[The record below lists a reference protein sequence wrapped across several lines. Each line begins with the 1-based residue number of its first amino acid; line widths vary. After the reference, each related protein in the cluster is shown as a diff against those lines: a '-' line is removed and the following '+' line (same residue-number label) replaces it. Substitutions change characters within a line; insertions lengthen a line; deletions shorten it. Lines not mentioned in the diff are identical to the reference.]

1 MSLCARAQHHW
12 NHRLCFSI
20 FVLLMTVFFLP
31 ANLAARAVKHPRPAE
46 NTFAEKKKEEGL
58 PLKPARKVEFT
69 TDEGT
74 WLSLDIS
81 PDGKTLIFDLVGDLY
96 TMPFA
101 GGEARKIT
109 SGMGFNNQPHFSP
122 DGQLIAFVSDR
133 GGAENVWISKPDG
146 SDAKQLSQD
155 EQVEFASPT
164 WTPDGQYVIAAR
176 ESQFPIQT
184 FELWMYHTKGGAGV
198 QITKL
203 KPKPDTNPRD
213 WTHTIGASAS
223 SDGRYLYYA
232 SRPGFF
238 DKVYNVSFPLSQ
250 IARRDRITGEEDVVT
265 DAPGSA
271 FRPVISP
278 DGTKLVYGTRYE
290 TETGLRIRDLQ
301 TGEERWLKYPIQRDD
316 QESLFTR
323 DFLPSYC
330 FTPDNK
336 EVVVTW
342 GGKIHRVNVASNE
355 EHEIPFTAKID
366 RDLGPDLNIAL
377 RVEDGPVQV
386 RIIQAPVQSPDGRRM
401 VFSAL
406 THLYVMDLPSGTP
419 KRLTNDQNREF
430 QPAWSPDGQWL
441 TYVTWSVEGGQ
452 IWKTRADGTGSPQQ
466 LTHVPAYYR
475 DPVWSPDGQRIVA
488 LRTPRIA
495 HVEEFDE
502 FGHQGA
508 MDLIWLSAD
517 GGDANFILPAR
528 GGQHPHF
535 GPEKDR
541 IYLYSDAGLTSMRY
555 DGTDRRTI
563 IKVVGKMWFPQPPEK
578 GEGNPADDVRLS
590 PDGNWALA
598 QVSTQLYL
606 LAVPH
611 MGGEAPTV
619 DINKSP
625 LPLGKLTDVGAEYM
639 AWSAD
644 SKTITWAV
652 GPTFLRLPVDKAVF
666 EKPKSAEEKERQ
678 KEKESKSE
686 PKPEPP
692 KTGSGKRSLP
702 ESTTSSDSDPASDA
716 DTEKKNKP
724 KPEEIAV
731 KLEFPRHHPSGTV
744 VLRGA
749 QVISMHGDDVIPDAD
764 IVVKDDRIAAIGKR
778 GSISAPAE
786 ARVIDLTGKTI
797 VPGFIDVHPH
807 WTEIRRGVLDLQN
820 WSFLANLAYGV
831 TAGRDPQT
839 ATNDMF
845 AYQDLVDTGEILGP
859 RAYSTG
865 PGVFPDTDFKSL
877 EDAKGVV
884 ERYKRFYRTSYL
896 KSYLVGNRKQREWM
910 VMACKSEG
918 MMPTTEGGLDT
929 KLDLSHVLDGF
940 SGNEHS
946 MPITPLYKDVVELMA
961 KSGIFYTPTL
971 LVAYGGPWAENFY
984 YENTEVHDNPK
995 IRHLMPH
1002 NILDDHTRRRSIW
1015 VRSDEQVFP
1024 RLAAQDAKII
1034 KAGGKVCIGS
1044 HGQFQGLGYHWEMWS
1059 LAAGGMGNMEV
1070 LRSATIHGAEA
1081 MGLKQDLGSIEV
1093 GKLADLVILDKN
1105 PLDDIHNTNTIRYVM
1120 KDGELFEG
1128 DTLNEIWPAQKQLA
1142 PLWWWDEKP

>member
-1 MSLCARAQHHW
+1 MPSRVRVQHPC
-12 NHRLCFSI
+12 NRLI
-20 FVLLMTVFFLP
+20 ATLVLLVLALWLPTQMSAKADKREKP
-31 ANLAARAVKHPRPAE
+31 ANQKSAD
-46 NTFAEKKKEEGL
+46 KKKEEPL
-58 PLKPARKVEFT
+58 PLKPTRKVEFT

-74 WLSLDIS
+74 WLSLDLS
-81 PDGKTLIFDLVGDLY
+81 PDGKTLVFDLVGDLY
-96 TMPFA
+96 TMSFS
-101 GGEARKIT
+101 GGEAKKIT

-146 SDAKQLSQD
+146 SEPKQLSQD

-184 FELWMYHTKGGAGV
+184 FELWMYHIKGGGGV
-198 QITKL
+198 QVTKF

-250 IARRDRITGEEDVVT
+250 ITRRDRITGEEDVVT

-301 TGEERWLKYPIQRDD
+301 SGEERWLKYPIQRDD

-330 FTPDNK
+330 FTPDSK

-342 GGKIHRVNVASNE
+342 GGKIHRVNIGNSE
-355 EHEIPFTAKID
+355 EHEIPFSAKVE
-366 RDLGPDLNIAL
+366 RDLGPELNLPL

-386 RIIQAPVQSPDGRRM
+386 RIIQAPVESPDGKRV

-406 THLYVMDLPSGTP
+406 THLYVMDLPSGSP
-419 KRLTNDQNREF
+419 KRLTDDRNREF

-441 TYVTWSVEGGQ
+441 AYVTWSVEGGQ
-452 IWKTRADGTGSPQQ
+452 IWKARADGTGSPQQ

-488 LRTPRIA
+488 LRSPRIA

-502 FGHQGA
+502 FGHLGS
-508 MDLIWLSAD
+508 MDLIWLPAN
-517 GGDANFILPAR
+517 GGDATFILPAR

-555 DGTDRRTI
+555 DGTDRHTI
-563 IKVVGKMWFPQPPEK
+563 VKVVGKAWFPGPPEK

-625 LPLGKLTDVGAEYM
+625 LPLSKLTDVGADYM
-639 AWSAD
+639 AWSSD

-652 GPTFLRLPVDKAVF
+652 GSTFLRLPVDKVVF
-666 EKPKSAEEKERQ
+666 EKPKSAEEKA

-686 PKPEPP
+686 PNPVPQKSKLE
-692 KTGSGKRSLP
+692 KKSASAGTA
-702 ESTTSSDSDPASDA
+702 SSDSDSDP
-716 DTEKKNKP
+716 DTDKEKKNKP

-749 QVISMHGDDVIPDAD
+749 QVIPMHGDDVIADAD
-764 IVVKDDRIAAIGKR
+764 IVVKDDRITAIGKR
-778 GSISAPAE
+778 GSLSTPAD
-786 ARVIDLTGKTI
+786 AKVIDLSGTTI
-797 VPGFIDVHPH
+797 VPGFIDIHPH

-845 AYQDLVDTGEILGP
+845 AYQDLVDTGEIIGP

-865 PGVFPDTDFKSL
+865 PGVFPDTDFQSL

-884 ERYKRFYRTSYL
+884 DRYKRFYRTSYL
-896 KSYLVGNRKQREWM
+896 KSYLVGNRKQRQWM

-918 MMPTTEGGLDT
+918 IMPTTEGGLDT

-984 YENTEVHDNPK
+984 YENSEVHDDPK

-1002 NILDDHTRRRSIW
+1002 NILDDHTRRRPIW

-1024 RLAAQDAKII
+1024 RLASQDAKII

-1081 MGLKQDLGSIEV
+1081 MGLTQDLGSLEV
-1093 GKLADLVILDKN
+1093 GKLADMVILNKN

-1128 DTLNEIWPAQKQLA
+1128 DTLNEIWPAQKKLA